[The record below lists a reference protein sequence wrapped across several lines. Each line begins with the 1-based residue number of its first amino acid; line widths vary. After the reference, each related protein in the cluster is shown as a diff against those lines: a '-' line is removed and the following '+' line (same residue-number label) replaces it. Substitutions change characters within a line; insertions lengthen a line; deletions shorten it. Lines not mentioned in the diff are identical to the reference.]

1 MNEFAVVSAFRAG
14 LSQEENE
21 RRHAQLCEVLEND
34 GLDFHETSGAW
45 DGVREKAVLVA
56 GMARDEAAE
65 LASYFGQDAYIWGD
79 MEEEYCVF
87 NTRTGS
93 IIGCHDASEFDQHID
108 IITSRARQVAR
119 GIIIL

>member
-1 MNEFAVVSAFRAG
+1 MKEFAVVSAFRAG

-21 RRHAQLCEVLEND
+21 RRHAQLCEVLKND

-45 DGVREKAVLVA
+45 DGVQEKAVFVA
-56 GMARDEAAE
+56 GMARDEVAE

-79 MEEEYCVF
+79 MEEYCVF
-87 NTRTGS
+87 DTRTGS
-93 IIGCHDASEFDQHID
+93 IIGCHDASELSQHTD
-108 IITSRARQVAR
+108 IITSRAKQVAR

>member
-1 MNEFAVVSAFRAG
+1 MKEFAVVSAFRAG
-14 LSQEENE
+14 LPQEENE
-21 RRHAQLCEVLEND
+21 RRHAQLCEVLKSD

-45 DGVREKAVLVA
+45 DGMQEKAVLVA
-56 GMARDEAAE
+56 GMAQDEVAE

-79 MEEEYCVF
+79 MKAYRVF
-87 NTRTGS
+87 DTRTGS
-93 IIGCHDASEFDQHID
+93 IIGYHDASEFNHHTD